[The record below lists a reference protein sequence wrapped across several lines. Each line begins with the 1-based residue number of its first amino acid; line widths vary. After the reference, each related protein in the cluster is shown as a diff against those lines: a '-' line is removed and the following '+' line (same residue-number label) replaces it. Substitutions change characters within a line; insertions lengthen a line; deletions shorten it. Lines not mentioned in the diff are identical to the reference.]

1 MDENEKEILRNN
13 TRRRKVTNYLRKN
26 TSSLNIKKSLNI
38 TYMERVLNFRK
49 GRLQKFASGIGG
61 LTDKEVLIVHN
72 HLKKLTR
79 Y

>member
-1 MDENEKEILRNN
+1 MDEKEKEILKVQ
-13 TRRRKVTNYLRKN
+13 TRRRKVTHYLRKN
-26 TSSLNIKKSLNI
+26 TSSLNVKKSLNI

-49 GRLQKFASGIGG
+49 GRLQKFSSGIGQ
-61 LTDKEVLIVHN
+61 LTDQEVLIVHD